1 MDLLATTGFSL
12 RPPSELLNRPQVYF
26 LQEVYTDHWSVVN
39 PKANNEG
46 GRKKRDESVMLAF
59 KNRVSPMPMSGC
71 AR

>member
-39 PKANNEG
+39 PKRTMRGAE
-46 GRKKRDESVMLAF
+46 KSVM
-59 KNRVSPMPMSGC
+59 RV
-71 AR
+71 

>member
-12 RPPSELLNRPQVYF
+12 QPPSELLNRPQVYF

-46 GRKKRDESVMLAF
+46 TEKSVM
-59 KNRVSPMPMSGC
+59 RV
-71 AR
+71 